1 MCFYWLWDGP
11 LFIYLVTDKTV
22 SSGQLRLERLFQYM
36 HNTRRCQCYRWNPY
50 IFCILL
56 RHTDAQRSKLKQG
69 ILQRLSI
76 FRPLKNTWQ
85 TFWFPA
91 WSREQLCTNQT
102 RCWLLHGLKATTR
115 MSSFNHSPPLHWL
128 LNKRSGAATS
138 RRDCKAWPCNCLD
151 HFHHKMAGLASH
163 RRLKNIFGCKLSMK
177 RGFYLKSGTDL
188 HCDITHW

>member
-1 MCFYWLWDGP
+1 M
-11 LFIYLVTDKTV
+11 
-22 SSGQLRLERLFQYM
+22 RLFHYM
-36 HNTRRCQCYRWNPY
+36 HNTRRCHCYRWNPY

-69 ILQRLSI
+69 KLQKLLI
-76 FRPLKNTWQ
+76 FQPLKNIWR

-91 WSREQLCTNQT
+91 WSCEQLCRRGVDCFTVSKLQ
-102 RCWLLHGLKATTR
+102 CAS
-115 MSSFNHSPPLHWL
+115 SSFNHSPPLHSL

-138 RRDCKAWPCNCLD
+138 QRDCKAWPCNCLD

-163 RRLKNIFGCKLSMK
+163 RCLKNIFGCNLLMK
-177 RGFYLKSGTDL
+177 RGLYLKSGMDL